1 MLTQCHARFIASAGT
16 RVAIAIALTLFASNP
31 SLQAQ
36 DQTPPATPAAE
47 PETCTLEPGPV
58 KTAARVID
66 GETIQLDDGSEVR
79 LIGALA
85 PRARDAAADASA
97 WPAEQDAIAALT
109 ELVLGRS
116 VKLAY
121 GGRKTDRYGRH
132 VAHLFVETDG
142 TSQWVQGAMLSAGHA
157 RVYGLPENFA
167 CARELYAHE
176 DLARQERRGIWSIA
190 LYRPKPAALP
200 GPLLGARSTF
210 QIVEGRVT
218 NVSRTKSAVYLNFG
232 SDWNSDFTV
241 RIGKPVLS
249 RNAQWA
255 AALETL
261 KDRDVSVRGWIE
273 RRNGPMIEAFDP
285 SQIEVLD
292 WGAAPPIAQGPPSIA
307 HGPPPVAHGPLPV
320 TQGIAPLSPV
330 PAPETT
336 STPAADGA
344 NTGNPVPGGPAVNP
358 PAPPSL
364 VPRPKNKRPE
374 PRVPGA
380 VNL

>member
-1 MLTQCHARFIASAGT
+1 MPATCLASFVCRTGT
-16 RVAIAIALTLFASNP
+16 RLTAAIALAVLAYSSN
-31 SLQAQ
+31 LRAEDQAQ
-36 DQTPPATPAAE
+36 SANPAPE

-85 PRARDAAADASA
+85 PRARDAAADAAS
-97 WPAEQDAIAALT
+97 WPAEQDAIAALS

-132 VAHLFVETDG
+132 VAHLFVEKDG

-167 CARELYAHE
+167 CARELFAHE
-176 DLARQERRGIWSIA
+176 DIARQDRRGVWSIA

-200 GPLLGARSTF
+200 GPLLGIRNTF

-232 SDWNSDFTV
+232 TDWNSDFTV
-241 RIGKPVLS
+241 RVGKQVLG

-255 AALETL
+255 ATLETL
-261 KDRDVSVRGWIE
+261 KDKDVSVRGWIE

-292 WGAAPPIAQGPPSIA
+292 WGAAPPVAQD
-307 HGPPPVAHGPLPV
+307 PPPVA
-320 TQGIAPLSPV
+320 QGAMPSSPV
-330 PAPETT
+330 PEPETA
-336 STPAADGA
+336 STPADGA
-344 NTGNPVPGGPAVNP
+344 YPADPAADLPAVSPPVPTRPT
-358 PAPPSL
+358 
-364 VPRPKNKRPE
+364 PRSKNKRPE
-374 PRVPGA
+374 PRAPGA